1 MEANLFT
8 ITYLF
13 FRLSPFIIA
22 CFFSI
27 SSIFNNDMK
36 GLIYFVG
43 LVFALGVTMI
53 LGNTFKSFIGSSF
66 EPSDSGVCN
75 FLSLGGFS
83 SFSAVP
89 LGLAILCYTFA
100 YLVWSIAQYN
110 LAEHNI
116 PTLVIFPILIISD
129 IFWNVSNNCYPMLS
143 CIVSFICAIGIGILW
158 SWIVQTRMPQYQYLI
173 IGSNAQMCLQP
184 SSQTFI
190 CTDNPEDPSAND

>member
-36 GLIYFVG
+36 GLIYLVG
-43 LVFALGVTMI
+43 LIFAVGITMI
-53 LGNTFKSFIGSSF
+53 IGNSFKMDYFT
-66 EPSDSGVCN
+66 PSDSGVCN
-75 FLSLGGFS
+75 FLSLGGYS

-110 LAEHNI
+110 LAINNI
-116 PTLVIFPILIISD
+116 PTLVLFPILISSD
-129 IFWNVSNNCYPMLS
+129 IFWNISNNCYPIIS
-143 CIVSFICAIGIGILW
+143 CLISFLCASGIGILW
-158 SWIVQTRMPQYQYLI
+158 SWIVQTKMPQYQYLI
-173 IGSNAQMCLQP
+173 LGSNAQMCLQP
-184 SSQTFI
+184 SKQTFI
-190 CTDNPEDPSAND
+190 CSDKEELVN

>member
-27 SSIFNNDMK
+27 SSIFNGDMK
-36 GLIYFVG
+36 GLIYLVG
-43 LVFALGVTMI
+43 LIFAITITMVI
-53 LGNTFKSFIGSSF
+53 GNTVKTESFT
-66 EPSDSGVCN
+66 PSDSGVCN
-75 FLSLGGFS
+75 FLSLGGYS

-89 LGLAILCYTFA
+89 LGLAILCYTFG

-110 LAEHNI
+110 LALSNI
-116 PTLVIFPILIISD
+116 PTLVLFPILICSD
-129 IFWNVSNNCYPMLS
+129 IFWNISNNCYPIIS
-143 CIVSFICAIGIGILW
+143 CMVSLLCAAGIGILW
-158 SWIVQTRMPQYQYLI
+158 GVIVQKSMPQYQYLI

-184 SSQTFI
+184 SKQTFI
-190 CTDNPEDPSAND
+190 CSDKPEID

>member
-8 ITYLF
+8 FTYLF

-22 CFFSI
+22 SFFSI

-36 GLIYFVG
+36 GLIYLVG
-43 LVFALGVTMI
+43 LVFTLGVTMI
-53 LGNTFKSFIGSSF
+53 LGNTIKSFLGNSF
-66 EPSDSGVCN
+66 SPSESGVCN

-100 YLVWSIAQYN
+100 YLVWSIAHYN
-110 LAEHNI
+110 LASNNI
-116 PTLVIFPILIISD
+116 PTLIIFPILICSD
-129 IFWNVSNNCYPMLS
+129 FFWNVTNNCYPVLS
-143 CIVSFICAIGIGILW
+143 CAVSFICAAGIGILW

-184 SSQTFI
+184 SNQTFI
-190 CTDNPEDPSAND
+190 CTDTPDPDS

>member
-22 CFFSI
+22 SFFSI

-36 GLIYFVG
+36 GLIYLVG
-43 LVFALGVTMI
+43 LIFAVGITMI
-53 LGNTFKSFIGSSF
+53 LGNSFRTDSF
-66 EPSDSGVCN
+66 TPSDSGVCN
-75 FLSLGGFS
+75 FLSLGGYS

-110 LAEHNI
+110 LAINNI
-116 PTLVIFPILIISD
+116 PTLVLFPILISSD
-129 IFWNVSNNCYPMLS
+129 IFWNISNNCYPIIS
-143 CIVSFICAIGIGILW
+143 CLISFLCASGIGILW
-158 SWIVQTRMPQYQYLI
+158 SWIVQTKMPQYQYLI
-173 IGSNAQMCLQP
+173 LGSNAQMCLQP

-190 CTDNPEDPSAND
+190 CSDTPP

>member
-22 CFFSI
+22 SFFSI

-36 GLIYFVG
+36 GLIYLVG
-43 LVFALGVTMI
+43 LIFAVGLTMI
-53 LGNTFKSFIGSSF
+53 LGNSFKTDSFT
-66 EPSDSGVCN
+66 PSDSGVCN
-75 FLSLGGFS
+75 FLSLGGYS

-110 LAEHNI
+110 LAVTNI
-116 PTLVIFPILIISD
+116 PTLVLFPILISYD
-129 IFWNVSNNCYPMLS
+129 IFWNISNNCYPIFS
-143 CIVSFICAIGIGILW
+143 CLVSFICASGIGILW
-158 SWIVQTRMPQYQYLI
+158 SWIVQTKMPQYQYLI
-173 IGSNAQMCLQP
+173 LGSNAQMCLQP
-184 SSQTFI
+184 SRQTFI
-190 CTDNPEDPSAND
+190 CTDNPDE

>member
-36 GLIYFVG
+36 GLIYLVG
-43 LVFALGVTMI
+43 LIFTVGVTMVI
-53 LGNTFKSFIGSSF
+53 GNSFKYIFF
-66 EPSDSGVCN
+66 DFAPSDSGVCN

-89 LGLAILCYTFA
+89 LGLAILTFTFA

-110 LAEHNI
+110 LALNNI
-116 PTLVIFPILIISD
+116 PTLVLFPILILSD
-129 IFWNVSNNCYPMLS
+129 FFWNISNNCYPLLA
-143 CIVSFICAIGIGILW
+143 CIISFVISAGLGVLW
-158 SWIVQTRMPQYQYLI
+158 SVIVQQNMPQYQYLI
-173 IGSNAQMCLQP
+173 LGSNAQMCLQP

-190 CTDNPEDPSAND
+190 CSDTPN

>member
-36 GLIYFVG
+36 GLIYLVG
-43 LVFALGVTMI
+43 LIFGVGITMI
-53 LGNTFKSFIGSSF
+53 IGNTLKDKLINFA
-66 EPSDSGVCN
+66 PSDSGVCN
-75 FLSLGGFS
+75 FLSLGGYS

-89 LGLAILCYTFA
+89 LGLAIISFTFA
-100 YLVWSIAQYN
+100 YLLWSIINYN
-110 LAEHNI
+110 LVVNNI
-116 PTLVIFPILIISD
+116 PTLVLFPILIASD
-129 IFWNVSNNCYPMLS
+129 IFWNISNNCYPFSS
-143 CIVSFICAIGIGILW
+143 CIVSLVCAAGIGILW
-158 SWIVQTRMPQYQYLI
+158 SWIVQKNMPQYQYLI
-173 IGSNAQMCLQP
+173 LGSNAQMCLQP

-190 CTDNPEDPSAND
+190 CTDTPDDS

>member
-22 CFFSI
+22 SFFSI

-36 GLIYFVG
+36 GLIYLVG
-43 LVFALGVTMI
+43 LIFAVGVTMI
-53 LGNTFKSFIGSSF
+53 IGNSFKTDTFT
-66 EPSDSGVCN
+66 PSDSGVCN
-75 FLSLGGFS
+75 FLSLGGYS

-110 LAEHNI
+110 LAISNI
-116 PTLVIFPILIISD
+116 PTLVLFPILISSD
-129 IFWNVSNNCYPMLS
+129 IFWNVSNNCYPIIS
-143 CIVSFICAIGIGILW
+143 CLISLLCASAIGILW
-158 SWIVQTRMPQYQYLI
+158 SWIVQTKMPQYQYLVL
-173 IGSNAQMCLQP
+173 GSNAQMCLQP
-184 SSQTFI
+184 SSQTFV
-190 CTDNPEDPSAND
+190 CSDTPDVY

>member
-8 ITYLF
+8 IAYLF

-36 GLIYFVG
+36 GLIYLVG
-43 LVFALGVTMI
+43 LIFAVGLTMI
-53 LGNTFKSFIGSSF
+53 LGNSFKTDSFT
-66 EPSDSGVCN
+66 PSDSGVCN
-75 FLSLGGFS
+75 FLSLGGYS

-110 LAEHNI
+110 LAVTNI
-116 PTLVIFPILIISD
+116 PTLVLFPILISSD
-129 IFWNVSNNCYPMLS
+129 IFWNISNNCYPILS
-143 CIVSFICAIGIGILW
+143 CLVSFICASGIGILW
-158 SWIVQTRMPQYQYLI
+158 SWIVQTKMPQYQYLI
-173 IGSNAQMCLQP
+173 LGSNAQMCLQP
-184 SSQTFI
+184 SKQTFI
-190 CTDNPEDPSAND
+190 CTDNPDDA

>member
-8 ITYLF
+8 IAYLF

-36 GLIYFVG
+36 GLIYLVG
-43 LVFALGVTMI
+43 LIFAVGLTMI
-53 LGNTFKSFIGSSF
+53 LGNSFKTDTFT
-66 EPSDSGVCN
+66 PSDSGVCN
-75 FLSLGGFS
+75 FLSLGGYS

-110 LAEHNI
+110 LAVTNI
-116 PTLVIFPILIISD
+116 PTLVLFPILISSD
-129 IFWNVSNNCYPMLS
+129 IFWNISNNCYPILS
-143 CIVSFICAIGIGILW
+143 CLVSFICASGIGILW
-158 SWIVQTRMPQYQYLI
+158 SWIVQTKMPQYQYLI
-173 IGSNAQMCLQP
+173 LGSNAQMCLQP
-184 SSQTFI
+184 SKQTFI
-190 CTDNPEDPSAND
+190 CTDNPDESNI

>member
-22 CFFSI
+22 SFFSI
-27 SSIFNNDMK
+27 SSIFNSDMK
-36 GLIYFVG
+36 GLIYLVG
-43 LVFALGVTMI
+43 LIFAVGITMI
-53 LGNTFKSFIGSSF
+53 VGNSFKTDSFT
-66 EPSDSGVCN
+66 PSDSGVCN
-75 FLSLGGFS
+75 FLSLGGYS

-110 LAEHNI
+110 LAMNNI
-116 PTLVIFPILIISD
+116 PTLVLFPILITSD
-129 IFWNVSNNCYPMLS
+129 IFWNISNNCYPIIS
-143 CIVSFICAIGIGILW
+143 CLVSLLCASGIGILW
-158 SWIVQTRMPQYQYLI
+158 SWIVQTKMPQYQYLI
-173 IGSNAQMCLQP
+173 LGSNAQMCLQP

-190 CTDNPEDPSAND
+190 CSDTP